1 MTISAFARLEINYNV
16 REKARADRKYQ
27 NDYLQRCAQKEKGGE
42 KIKIKQTE
50 KKKRSKQRSKIRN
63 RTQIQREQ
71 PGRRARTGQTTFS
84 TLQGACNFYRERCT
98 PPMLRW

>member
-42 KIKIKQTE
+42 KIKIKIKQTE
-50 KKKRSKQRSKIRN
+50 KKTIEATFEDSQPDPDPTRATRS
-63 RTQIQREQ
+63 
-71 PGRRARTGQTTFS
+71 
-84 TLQGACNFYRERCT
+84 
-98 PPMLRW
+98 